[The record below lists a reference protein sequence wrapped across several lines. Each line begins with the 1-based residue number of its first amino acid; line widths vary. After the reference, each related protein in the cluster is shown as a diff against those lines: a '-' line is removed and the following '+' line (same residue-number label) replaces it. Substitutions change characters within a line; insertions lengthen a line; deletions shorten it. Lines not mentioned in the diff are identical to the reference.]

1 MPRAQL
7 LYDLK
12 RQYDDGHVVQAR
24 IWHVPSPVRG
34 SAHNLKYSLF
44 YGHEGQRLVGY
55 DNEAGKGDHRH
66 YGDRQE
72 IYGFTDLEQLVA
84 DFMADVAAQ
93 RGDET

>member
-12 RQYDDGHVVQAR
+12 RQYDDGHIVQAR
-24 IWHVPSPVRG
+24 IWQVPSPVRG
-34 SAHNLKYSLF
+34 SAHSLKYSLF
-44 YGHEGQRLVGY
+44 YGYEGERLVGY

-72 IYGFTDLEQLVA
+72 NYRFTNLEQLVA

-93 RGDET
+93 RGGET